1 MRDSNPQV
9 HSCFDT
15 TCDLP
20 PESHEVATVTFISKT
35 CKEEEKRF
43 DQVIK
48 DLLWKDDSVQNVT
61 KITIE
66 ENIKIERKVR
76 ECLCV
81 SERMGVR
88 DWESACECVSVGYKQ
103 SIGQGSVK

>member
-9 HSCFDT
+9 PSCFDT

-20 PESHEVATVTFISKT
+20 TESHEVATVTFISKT

-66 ENIKIERKVR
+66 ENIKI
-76 ECLCV
+76 
-81 SERMGVR
+81 
-88 DWESACECVSVGYKQ
+88 
-103 SIGQGSVK
+103 